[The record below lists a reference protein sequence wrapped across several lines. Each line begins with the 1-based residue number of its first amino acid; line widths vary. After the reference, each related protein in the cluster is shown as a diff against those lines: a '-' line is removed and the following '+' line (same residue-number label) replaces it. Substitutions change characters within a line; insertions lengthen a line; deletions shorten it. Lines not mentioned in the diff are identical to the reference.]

1 MPKFVLLWTDAAM
14 WLLLIALLV
23 YAVAVLRSP
32 RLSANWRK
40 VFHGAPALASFVVL
54 LACLLITLLD
64 SVHYRPLLP
73 AAANLTGDAYDTRT
87 RSTLDA
93 VLSSLVDS
101 REATYSRPLAFVGF
115 TKESITLN
123 GRVERMAPRLV
134 HGGAHLNDPDKQWA
148 RDVAGRASAGLLLGA
163 IVASCLAAVVVTLV
177 ARSRG

>member
-32 RLSANWRK
+32 RLSDNWRK

-73 AAANLTGDAYDTRT
+73 AAANVTGDAYDTRT

-115 TKESITLN
+115 
-123 GRVERMAPRLV
+123 
-134 HGGAHLNDPDKQWA
+134 
-148 RDVAGRASAGLLLGA
+148 
-163 IVASCLAAVVVTLV
+163 
-177 ARSRG
+177 